1 MTTLLQGIRVLDLS
15 ERSPS
20 AAVAGML
27 LAGYG
32 AEVIRVEP
40 PGGDPLRAL
49 DAARMWYRGNRS
61 VTIDERAVA
70 DGSWRALRDSA
81 DVILTT
87 ARAEQIKPRTLLDGW
102 DESTGQICCVFTAEP
117 HTLEGVR
124 DFVPAEDLYGEQLEA
139 RYGLNYAQ
147 EGHREG
153 PIYLGF
159 PLAMYGG
166 AWLITN
172 SILGA
177 LYQRARTGEG
187 QTVTTSLL
195 DAIAIMLVHKW
206 YATDRTK
213 EIPLKSGIGRQGLG
227 NWKQIISLFE
237 CGDGRWIQFHTGARG
252 SFERALIVLGRPDLV
267 VEETGMEMAA
277 AMADEVWDFLEE
289 VFRTQPAQHWVEV
302 LAEADV
308 PCMPVLPPGEALWL
322 DQLMT
327 NEQIDI
333 PEDGAEAGDRRL
345 GRIAKFQRT
354 PLQVRRGAPEAGEDT
369 EALLRADAKS
379 VVDRLLGTPPEAPG
393 RDRIGPLDGILVIDF
408 GVFAAGPFGPRQ
420 LRDMG
425 ARVIKIEEIDGDP
438 RRRGTSGGF
447 LQVQRG
453 KESLALNLKTPE
465 GVAVVHE
472 LVKRADVV
480 HHNLRRAATLKLGIN
495 WEALCAINPRLIYCH
510 SSGYGNDG
518 AWAPL
523 PTFEPLLSAVTGMLN
538 RTGGEGNPPLT
549 YLTHMDY
556 GCGMTS
562 AGIVIAALIE
572 RERSGLGQY
581 VEVPE
586 VGIGLL
592 AMADVHGPSIDGL
605 TQTFPLG
612 PTQRGHAPSNGLYP
626 VSDGWIVLGCYGA
639 EEWGRLGTA
648 LGVPA
653 AQWPGYAEARAQRL
667 EDSPTTKVIEAA
679 LAGHTVESALAL
691 LRAHR
696 VAAESPRLITNNEA
710 IRLPILHEFGIM
722 SVTQH
727 AEEGEVWQVAHPARF
742 SRRTR
747 PQLEPGPLI
756 GEHTVGILHEI
767 GWSDDQIED
776 AHRRRVLN
784 AGPSFVPV
792 PAH

>member
-1 MTTLLQGIRVLDLS
+1 MTSLLDGIRVLDLS

-27 LAGYG
+27 LASYG

-49 DAARMWYRGNRS
+49 DAARIWYRGNQS
-61 VTIDERAVA
+61 VTVDEGAVA

-87 ARAEQIKPRTLLDGW
+87 ARAEQRKPRTLLDGW
-102 DESTGQICCVFTAEP
+102 DEASGQVLCVFTAEP
-117 HTLEGVR
+117 HALDGVR
-124 DFVPAEDLYGEQLEA
+124 DFVPTEDLYGEQLEA

-147 EGHREG
+147 EGHRDG

-252 SFERALIVLGRPDLV
+252 SFERALIVLGRADLV

-289 VFRTQPAQHWVEV
+289 VFRTQPAQHWVDV
-302 LAEADV
+302 LGAADV

-333 PEDGAEAGDRRL
+333 DESGDRRL
-345 GRIAKFQRT
+345 GKNAKFTRT
-354 PLQVRRGAPEAGEDT
+354 PVQVHRHVPAVGQDNARLLAEGA
-369 EALLRADAKS
+369 RAA
-379 VVDRLLGTPPEAPG
+379 VDRLLADPPEAPG
-393 RDRIGPLDGILVIDF
+393 RERIGPLDGILVIDF

-425 ARVIKIEEIDGDP
+425 ARVIKVEEIDGDP

-453 KESLALNLKTPE
+453 KESLALNLKTEE
-465 GVAVVHE
+465 GRAVVHE

-495 WEALCAINPRLIYCH
+495 WEALCALNPRLIYCH

-523 PTFEPLLSAVTGMLN
+523 PTFEPLLSAVTGLLN

-562 AGIVIAALIE
+562 TGVVIAALIE

-592 AMADVHGPSIDGL
+592 AMADVHGASKEAL
-605 TQTFPLG
+605 VQTFPLG

-626 VSDGWIVLGCYGA
+626 VSDGWIVLGCYGDD
-639 EEWGRLGTA
+639 EWGRLGAA
-648 LGVPA
+648 LGIAP
-653 AQWPGYAEARAQRL
+653 AQWPAYAEARAQRL
-667 EDSPTTKVIEAA
+667 EDSPTTRVIEAA

-691 LRAHR
+691 LAAHR

-727 AEEGEVWQVAHPARF
+727 AEEGDVWQVAHPARF

-767 GWSDDQIED
+767 GWTDAQIED

>member
-1 MTTLLQGIRVLDLS
+1 MKMTTLLQGIRVLDLS

-40 PGGDPLRAL
+40 VGGDPLRAL
-49 DAARMWYRGNRS
+49 DAAQIWFRGNKS
-61 VTIDERAVA
+61 ITIDERAVA
-70 DGSWRALRDSA
+70 DGTWRALRDTA

-87 ARAEQIKPRTLLDGW
+87 ARAEYQKPRTLLDGW
-102 DESTGQICCVFTAEP
+102 DEATGQIVCVFTAEP
-117 HTLEGVR
+117 HAIEGVR
-124 DFVPAEDLYGEQLEA
+124 DFVPTEDLYGEQLEA

-213 EIPLKSGIGRQGLG
+213 EIPLRSGIGRQGLG

-252 SFERALIVLGRPDLV
+252 SFERALIVLGRADLV

-277 AMADEVWDFLEE
+277 AMADEVWDFLET
-289 VFRTQPAQHWVEV
+289 VFRTESAQHWVD
-302 LAEADV
+302 LLGKADV

-322 DQLMT
+322 DQLML
-327 NEQIDI
+327 NEQIDV
-333 PEDGAEAGDRRL
+333 DDAGDRRL
-345 GRIAKFQRT
+345 GRIAKYTRT
-354 PLQVRRGAPEAGEDT
+354 PLEVPRGAPEAGADNA
-369 EALLRADAKS
+369 ALVAGDVKS
-379 VVDRLLGTPPEAPG
+379 VVDRILADAPEAP
-393 RDRIGPLDGILVIDF
+393 RRERIGPLDGILVLDF

-420 LRDMG
+420 YRDMG

-480 HHNLRRAATLKLGIN
+480 HHNLRRAATVKLGIN
-495 WEALCAINPRLIYCH
+495 WETLCAINPRLIYLH

-562 AGIVIAALIE
+562 AGAVIAALIE

-592 AMADVHGPSIDGL
+592 AMADVHGPSKDAL
-605 TQTFPLG
+605 VQTFPLG

-648 LGVPA
+648 LGVAAASWPA
-653 AQWPGYAEARAQRL
+653 FAEARAQRL
-667 EDSPTTKVIEAA
+667 EDSPVTRVIEAA
-679 LAGHTVESALAL
+679 LAAHTVESALVL
-691 LRAHR
+691 LAAHR

-742 SRRTR
+742 STRTR

-767 GWSDDQIED
+767 GWTDAQIED
-776 AHRRRVLN
+776 AHHRRVLN
-784 AGPSFVPV
+784 AGPAFVPV
-792 PAH
+792 PAR